1 MSTNF
6 LQILYDASPALIQTM
21 MLNMYAGGV
30 HKERYGKVFRNVA
43 SELEKTQY
51 FSADQIDEYQQR
63 RMREIVTQAYGS
75 VPYYRELFDKIKIK
89 PDDIRTKRDL
99 HLIPMLTKDDIRKN
113 IDKLI
118 STRHKKSQLIHG
130 HTSGTTGSPL
140 DVYWDRNVCIYT
152 NAIDWRQKS
161 WAGVNYRDRI
171 ALLLGRMVVPAKRS
185 TPPFWRMN
193 YVHNQLWM
201 SAFHMN
207 ARNLEHY
214 IDKLSTFQPAAIEGY
229 PSTVYILARYLESKG
244 KVLPVRAVFTSSET
258 LYSFQRET
266 IERAFSCKIFDYYG
280 MAERVVFATECQA
293 HSGRHLNF
301 EYGLTEIVDD
311 NGAGVADGE
320 NGMVVSTSLQ
330 NFGMPLIRYKT
341 SDMSNIQASVCKCG
355 RQMPLLAE
363 VTTKAEDIVTRP
375 DGTMISPSILTHPF
389 KPMYNIEESQIIQE
403 DLTHITIK
411 IVKRDGYSEKDTKT
425 LLEKF
430 QERVGK
436 DMVVSLDF
444 VDSIPRT
451 KSGKFR
457 WVISKVAA
465 SSQQA
470 KDLVL

>member
-1 MSTNF
+1 MSNNL
-6 LQILYDASPALIQTM
+6 LQSLYDASPALIQTL

-30 HKERYGKVFRNVA
+30 HKERYGKEFRKIA
-43 SELEKTQY
+43 HELEKTQY
-51 FSADQIDEYQQR
+51 FSIGQIDEYQQVR
-63 RMREIVTQAYGS
+63 TQAIIKHAYTN
-75 VPYYRELFDKIKIK
+75 VPYYRELFNKLKIK
-89 PDDIRTKRDL
+89 PEDIRSKHDMQ
-99 HLIPMLTKDDIRKN
+99 LIPVLTKDDIRKN

-118 STRHKKSQLIHG
+118 STKHNKNKLIHG

-140 DVYWDRNVCIYT
+140 DVYWDRNVCIVT
-152 NAIDWRQKS
+152 NAVDWRQKR
-161 WAGVNYRDRI
+161 WGGVKYRDRI
-171 ALLLGRMVVPAKRS
+171 ALLLGRMIVPAKRS

-207 ARNLEHY
+207 DKNLEHY
-214 IDKLSTFQPAAIEGY
+214 VDKISTYQPVAIEGY
-229 PSTVYILARYLESKG
+229 PSTVYILARHIVSKG
-244 KVLPVRAVFTSSET
+244 QVLPVRAVFTSSET
-258 LYSFQRET
+258 LYPFQRET
-266 IERAFSCKIFDYYG
+266 IERAFNCKIFDYYG

-301 EYGLTEIVDD
+301 EYGFTEIVDAD
-311 NGAGVADGE
+311 GVGVADGE
-320 NGMVVSTSLQ
+320 NGTLVSTSLQ
-330 NFGMPLIRYKT
+330 NYGMPLIRYKT
-341 SDMSNIQASVCKCG
+341 SDVSNIQSSVCKCG
-355 RQMPLLAE
+355 RQMPLLSE

-403 DLTHITIK
+403 DLSHITIK
-411 IVKRDGYSEKDTKT
+411 IVKRAGYSDNDSRV

-436 DMVVSLDF
+436 DIIVNIDF

-457 WVISKVAA
+457 WVISKVSA
-465 SSQQA
+465 SSKHA
-470 KDLVL
+470 ES